1 MGLCRDNISKD
12 QFKIQLNIEILDVDG
27 HKKHLLFFKIC
38 CYLSVLKCGN
48 SVPEDFDSAIMFIKY
63 ILYHEF
69 FFGLSDNI
77 NLLVSILIFSF

>member
-27 HKKHLLFFKIC
+27 HKKHLLFF
-38 CYLSVLKCGN
+38 LKCGN